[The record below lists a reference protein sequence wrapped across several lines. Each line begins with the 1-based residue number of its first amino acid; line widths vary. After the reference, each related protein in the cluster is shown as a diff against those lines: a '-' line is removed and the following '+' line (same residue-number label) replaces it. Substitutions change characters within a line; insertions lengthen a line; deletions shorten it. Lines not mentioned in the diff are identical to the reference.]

1 MVTIKTTEEVDTTK
15 PVSEDVRKAIIRE
28 KAQMRI
34 CDLVEHVQNGEGRK
48 ELVEMLRLNSDEQVN
63 SMAEI
68 LHQTLHSPI
77 PETVTR
83 EFIADVIFTHIS
95 KELAKEEVRMKSRI
109 TVEGTPAEM
118 PDGLS
123 LKAQMG
129 WEYYFGQEG
138 RVCFSFSDG
147 TINDGPWLVLGKNRD
162 LNTAEVYID
171 DDAFFDFLKM
181 NVDEKL
187 EEEGAQKFFSRFVTV
202 PDLVTEEVAQAMRH
216 VID

>member
-1 MVTIKTTEEVDTTK
+1 MVTIKATEEVDTTK

-129 WEYYFGQEG
+129 WEYYFGP
-138 RVCFSFSDG
+138 
-147 TINDGPWLVLGKNRD
+147 INDGPWLVLGKNRD

-171 DDAFFDFLKM
+171 DEAFFDFLKM

-202 PDLVTEEVAQAMRH
+202 PDLVTEEVAQAMRQ

>member
-1 MVTIKTTEEVDTTK
+1 MVTIKATEEVDTTK

-48 ELVEMLRLNSDEQVN
+48 ELVEMLRLNSDEQVK

-95 KELAKEEVRMKSRI
+95 KELAKEEVRMRNRI

-138 RVCFSFSDG
+138 CVCFSFSDG

-171 DDAFFDFLKM
+171 DEAFFDFLKT

-187 EEEGAQKFFSRFVTV
+187 EEEGTQKFFSRFVTV
-202 PDLVTEEVAQAMRH
+202 PDLVTEEVAQAMRQ

>member
-1 MVTIKTTEEVDTTK
+1 MVTIKATEEVDTTK
-15 PVSEDVRKAIIRE
+15 PISEDVRKAIIRE

-129 WEYYFGQEG
+129 WEYYFG
-138 RVCFSFSDG
+138 RFSDG

-171 DDAFFDFLKM
+171 DEAFFDFLKM

-202 PDLVTEEVAQAMRH
+202 PDLVTEEVAQAMRQ